1 VSAIAK
7 IQITKHKYQTNY
19 NGRNSKSQTIGF
31 WSYLRSGFTAMT
43 ISVQVDFHATI
54 RKVFGEKSIQIDL
67 SSPSSVGFLLDRL
80 CTSPER
86 YENIFEDTNRLRSDV
101 TILKNGR
108 NIVFLDGLNTELTTG
123 DKIAIFPPVVGG

>member
-1 VSAIAK
+1 MSAIVK
-7 IQITKHKYQTNY
+7 IQITKHKYQT
-19 NGRNSKSQTIGF
+19 IGF
-31 WSYLRSGFTAMT
+31 WSYLRFGFTAMT

-54 RKVFGEKSIQIDL
+54 RKVFGEKSIQIAL
-67 SSPSSVGFLLDRL
+67 SSPSSVRFLLDRL
-80 CTSPER
+80 CTSQER

-108 NIVFLDGLNTELTTG
+108 NIVFLDGLDTELTTG

>member
-1 VSAIAK
+1 
-7 IQITKHKYQTNY
+7 
-19 NGRNSKSQTIGF
+19 
-31 WSYLRSGFTAMT
+31 MT

-54 RKVFGEKSIQIDL
+54 RKVFGEKSIQIAL

-80 CTSPER
+80 CTSQER
-86 YENIFEDTNRLRSDV
+86 YESIFEDTNRLRSDV

-108 NIVFLDGLNTELTTG
+108 NIVFLDGLDTELTTG